1 MAPRT
6 PKTIAK
12 SARTPPVPT
21 KEDEQ
26 EAARE
31 KADATRSA
39 KLSNVELEAA
49 RAGSIGRILG
59 WGQEARNWQIG
70 IVAIAGILIMTAVYF
85 FARQERHADLALT
98 FLIQAFTGT
107 LAYFIGKSR
116 NR

>member
-1 MAPRT
+1 VAQRT

-21 KEDEQ
+21 KKDVE

-31 KADATRSA
+31 KASATRSA
-39 KLSNVELEAA
+39 KLSNVEAEAV
-49 RAGSIGRILG
+49 RAGRIGRLLG

-70 IVAIAGILIMTAVYF
+70 LVAIAGILIMTAVYF

-107 LAYFIGKSR
+107 LAYFVGKSR
-116 NR
+116 SR